1 MMTERIFIAV
11 GGRGCFKDHERMRR
25 LREMMWPS
33 SIHVSHWEGARAW
46 KKLDELT
53 DAEDK
58 LFKPFLPPIQLR
70 AKMWLE
76 PFKVTSVGKIVMG
89 KLSWRGK
96 NDWNIKRIKKE
107 WKTKELSRSLHEDK
121 WMPLGDED
129 FVNLGKIKR
138 R

>member
-1 MMTERIFIAV
+1 MTERITII
-11 GGRGCFKDHERMRR
+11 GGRGCFKTHEAIRR
-25 LREMMWPS
+25 LNEMAWLGTS
-33 SIHVSHWEGARAW
+33 YHLSHWEGARLVM
-46 KKLDELT
+46 LDELT

-58 LFKPFLPPIQLR
+58 LFKPFFSPIQPR

-76 PFKVTSVGKIVMG
+76 PFKVTSVGKEVMG
-89 KLSWRGK
+89 KLVWKGK

-107 WKTKELSRSLHEDK
+107 WQTKELRQSLHEDK
-121 WMPLGDED
+121 WVPLGDED